1 MLSRRDIEKELGKGI
16 NVFPLRRD
24 NIKENSINLTASTYA
39 WTLGDATVHWL
50 GDDKFTVVDTP
61 KPKCKR
67 KLTIRAGSKCVFYTD
82 RTYTTQYILLL
93 PHSTT
98 LVETEEVIAVE
109 SYIGGALHS
118 KVGIVA
124 KGVGH
129 IGTMLGPGYSG
140 HLMISLH
147 NITDDVIAIK
157 VGSTCVSLAFD
168 YLSTQVVRTSATV
181 SGHVDKFAEL
191 GVNVTEDDRVFL
203 TADWKANVAEVREKM
218 LKSVEYREYRADI
231 NKNIWQEVKKYI
243 NKRNIFA
250 VVAVVLI
257 FVALLCLATWADS
270 KLLEPVWV
278 ERFWNV
284 GCSGFVGSLM
294 VGLYGFLKDKK

>member
-16 NVFPLRRD
+16 NIYPLVRE
-24 NIKENSINLTASTYA
+24 NIKENSINLSTSVYA
-39 WTLGDATVHWL
+39 WTLGTATVHWL
-50 GDDKFTVVDTP
+50 GEDRFTVYDVHNY
-61 KPKCKR
+61 KKKHSF
-67 KLTIRAGSKCVFYTD
+67 RAGNKCIFYTVD
-82 RTYTTQYILLL
+82 KGKRTEYILLL

-98 LVETEEVIAVE
+98 LVETKEVIAVE

-157 VGSTCVSLAFD
+157 VGTTCVSLAFD

-191 GVNVTEDDRVFL
+191 GLNATEEDRVFL
-203 TADWKANVAEVREKM
+203 TADWKANVDEVREKM
-218 LKSVEYREYRADI
+218 LKSDEYKEYRAHI

-250 VVAVVLI
+250 VLSVVLI

-270 KLLEPVWV
+270 KLASPVWV

-284 GCSGFVGSLM
+284 GCSGFIGSLM
-294 VGLYGFLKDKK
+294 FSLYGFLKDKK

>member
-16 NVFPLRRD
+16 NVFPLKRD

-39 WTLGDATVHWL
+39 WTLGNATVHWL
-50 GDDKFTVVDTP
+50 GDDKFSVVDS
-61 KPKCKR
+61 PKCKQKR
-67 KLTIRAGSKCVFYTD
+67 TIRSGSKCVFYTD
-82 RTYTTQYILLL
+82 KSKTVQYILLL

-98 LVETEEVIAVE
+98 LVETEEVVAVE

-147 NITDDVIAIK
+147 NITDDIIAIK
-157 VGSTCVSLAFD
+157 VGSTFVSLAFD
-168 YLSTQVVRTSATV
+168 YLSTQVIRTSATV

-191 GVNVTEDDRVFL
+191 GIHATEEDRVHL
-203 TADWKANVAEVREKM
+203 TSDWKANVGEVRDKM
-218 LKSVEYREYRADI
+218 INSTAYREYRAHI

-243 NKRNIFA
+243 NKRNIIA
-250 VVAVVLI
+250 VAVV
-257 FVALLCLATWADS
+257 VLLFGTLLWLATWADS
-270 KLLEPVWV
+270 KLSEPVWI

-284 GCSGFVGSLM
+284 GCSGFIGSL
-294 VGLYGFLKDKK
+294 LFSLFGFLKDKK

>member
-16 NVFPLRRD
+16 NIYPLHKE
-24 NIKENSINLTASTYA
+24 NIKENSINFTASVYA
-39 WTLGDATVHWL
+39 WTLGNATVHWL
-50 GDDKFTVVDTP
+50 GDDKFTVFDSP
-61 KPKCKR
+61 KTKQKR
-67 KLTIRAGSKCVFYTD
+67 TLRSGNKCVFYTD
-82 RTYTTQYILLL
+82 KSKKNQYILLL

-109 SYIGGALHS
+109 NYIGGALHS

-157 VGSTCVSLAFD
+157 VGTTFVSLAFD

-191 GVNVTEDDRVFL
+191 GVNATEEDRVNL
-203 TADWKANVAEVREKM
+203 TADWKSNVDEVRERM
-218 LKSVEYREYRADI
+218 INSTEYKEYRAHI
-231 NKNIWQEVKKYI
+231 KKNMWREVKKYI

-250 VVAVVLI
+250 VATVIAI
-257 FVALLCLATWADS
+257 FVILLWLATWADG
-270 KLLEPVWV
+270 KLTEPVWV

-284 GCSGFVGSLM
+284 GCSGLVGSL
-294 VGLYGFLKDKK
+294 LFSLFGFLKDKK

>member
-16 NVFPLRRD
+16 NVFPLQKD

-39 WTLGDATVHWL
+39 WTLGTATIHWL
-50 GDDKFTVVDTP
+50 GDDKFTVKDTT
-61 KPKCKR
+61 KSKR
-67 KLTIRAGSKCVFYTD
+67 SLTIRAGNKCIFYAD
-82 RTYTTQYILLL
+82 KSHKTQYILLL

-98 LVETEEVIAVE
+98 LIETEEVIAVDN
-109 SYIGGALHS
+109 YIGGALHS
-118 KVGIVA
+118 KVGVVA

-147 NITDDVIAIK
+147 NVTDDVIAIQ

-168 YLSTQVVRTSATV
+168 YLTTQVVRTSTTV

-191 GVNVTEDDRVFL
+191 GIKATEADRKHL
-203 TADWKANVAEVREKM
+203 TADWKATPNGVREKM
-218 LKSVEYREYRADI
+218 LSSEAYKEYRASI
-231 NKNIWQEVKKYI
+231 RKNLWQEIKKYI
-243 NKRNIFA
+243 TKRNVFA
-250 VVAVVLI
+250 VIAVIVSFVVL
-257 FVALLCLATWADS
+257 LWLATWVDS
-270 KLLEPVWV
+270 KTTEPVWV

-284 GCSGFVGSLM
+284 GCSGLVGSLLF
-294 VGLYGFLKDKK
+294 GLFGFLKDKK